1 MNGRER
7 VGATAAC
14 AALLAALTVAAP
26 TPASAQAP
34 SGGTGIGSGITFQ
47 YIGFDNPATA
57 RFDNVSLLTV
67 PLAGRASL
75 GERVTLEVGGHWARG
90 HLERADGSST
100 TIAGLTD
107 ATLSAS
113 LELGDG
119 AATITGIARV
129 PTGETGYTLRELDV
143 VGVVASD
150 LFPFRISSWGTG
162 GGFGVRAATTRPLGS
177 ADATLSVGYFRSGQ
191 FDPLEEQLVDY
202 RPGDR
207 LSARAALTFPLGQ
220 AGQLG
225 LQGGF
230 RSFADDELQGQDV
243 FESGNRYD
251 ALATWSFPVGSD
263 AGFLYGGYQRRSE
276 GRRLQLQEP
285 TAGQDLL
292 LAGAGLRMQVAGIRL
307 RPSVDGRLVERED
320 GRSEGWG
327 LRAGARAELPVGEA
341 TVLPLVRG
349 HVGNVSVD
357 PRPGVDSAFL
367 GFEVGAT
374 VRLGG

>member
-1 MNGRER
+1 M
-7 VGATAAC
+7 
-14 AALLAALTVAAP
+14 
-26 TPASAQAP
+26 
-34 SGGTGIGSGITFQ
+34 
-47 YIGFDNPATA
+47 
-57 RFDNVSLLTV
+57 
-67 PLAGRASL
+67 
-75 GERVTLEVGGHWARG
+75 
-90 HLERADGSST
+90 
-100 TIAGLTD
+100 
-107 ATLSAS
+107 
-113 LELGDG
+113 
-119 AATITGIARV
+119 
-129 PTGETGYTLRELDV
+129 
-143 VGVVASD
+143 VGVVAAD

-162 GGFGVRAATTRPLGS
+162 GGLGLRATTTPRLG
-177 ADATLSVGYFRSGQ
+177 AVDASLSLGYFRSGQ

-230 RSFADDELQGQDV
+230 RSFADDELQGDDI

-251 ALATWSFPVGSD
+251 ALATWSFPVGDD

-276 GRRLQLQEP
+276 GRRIQLQEP
-285 TAGQDLL
+285 TAAQDLL
-292 LAGAGLRMQVAGIRL
+292 LAGAGLRTRVAGITL
-307 RPSVDGRLVERED
+307 RPTVDGRLVERDD

-327 LRAGARAELPVGEA
+327 LRAGARAELEAGSA

-349 HVGNVSVD
+349 HVGNVSVE
-357 PRPGVDSAFL
+357 PGAGGESAFL